1 MPSFSIFS
9 LNREN
14 AAPKYAFFHLSRLF
28 LFKHSPSLEAIQTWA
43 TYNIQRKNHH
53 TGTSSSPLSIHHF
66 HKDYCNQCGGQC
78 SNNTRHNNR
87 RRIYA
92 PVLAAVRNNGY
103 RYQLQEDMFIIK
115 KVHISLLAVTGGFPV
130 LLHSSSFSFC
140 SSSMAFSPAG
150 VQAQPSPRIL
160 AIILV
165 EIYSLAAW
173 FPGIRGK
180 RKEIKA
186 GSL

>member
-1 MPSFSIFS
+1 MNPYFFRSITFTKIIATNVEVS
-9 LNREN
+9 VAIIPGTITAVGFTLPYWLR
-14 AAPKYAFFHLSRLF
+14 YA
-28 LFKHSPSLEAIQTWA
+28 IMD
-43 TYNIQRKNHH
+43 
-53 TGTSSSPLSIHHF
+53 TGIS
-66 HKDYCNQCGGQC
+66 C
-78 SNNTRHNNR
+78 R
-87 RRIYA
+87 
-92 PVLAAVRNNGY
+92 
-103 RYQLQEDMFIIK
+103 EDMFIIK

-180 RKEIKA
+180 GRK
-186 GSL
+186 